1 MKEVHYL
8 LNLFI
13 SYTDTYEQSSIIREF
28 VEEIESYSD
37 IDQVILCEKI
47 RNQDCFIS
55 KCLNFSICLIDV
67 CIFFCSEEAR
77 NTVEMCE
84 EVNIAFNSGLEIIPI
99 YETGSDIFPLIRH
112 KKGVKVVEHA
122 FNPQDVAKDVIN
134 IIKVGKKGEIS
145 N

>member
-1 MKEVHYL
+1 MKEVQYL

-55 KCLNFSICLIDV
+55 KCLNFSNCLIDV

-84 EVNIAFNSGLEIIPI
+84 EVNLAFNSGMEIIPI
-99 YETGSDIFPLIRH
+99 YEKYSDIFPLIRH
-112 KKGVKVVEHA
+112 KKGVRIIKNV
-122 FNPQDVAKDVIN
+122 FPPQDVAKNVID
-134 IIKVGKKGEIS
+134 IIRTRE
-145 N
+145 